1 MNLAFD
7 VLNLA
12 DSGFPTGAHGHAAG
26 LEYAVQAGWISDRL
40 SFAAWARSA
49 IARSVMTLDLRAAVQ
64 SWSAGGQSDAAERWQ
79 ALNADVAAFRT
90 SRVQREASAQV
101 GRSFLRSVV
110 SCYGDRARGLPES
123 SGFDSV
129 QAPVA
134 WGAAF
139 RVLGLPVEAMA
150 ETLVFG
156 ALRQWTM
163 AVIRVLPLGQ
173 KDAFAAQTEVLAALQ
188 WPDLE
193 EEAAKPL
200 ETFAPGLELAGLGQ
214 ENLARKYF
222 RS

>member
-1 MNLAFD
+1 MNVSFD

-26 LEYAVQAGWISDRL
+26 LEYAIQAGWVTDRA
-40 SFAAWARSA
+40 SFSAWAASA
-49 IARSVMTLDLRAAVQ
+49 LERSVMTLDLRAAVQ
-64 SWSAGGQSDAAERWQ
+64 AWLAGEGEDPQ
-79 ALNADVAAFRT
+79 ALWRVLNNQVAAFRT

-101 GRSFLRSVV
+101 GRSFLRSVG
-110 SCYGDRARGLPES
+110 SCYGDRALGLPQP
-123 SGFDSV
+123 SGADSV

-139 RVLGLPVEAMA
+139 RVLGLPVKAMA

-173 KDAFAAQTEVLAALQ
+173 KDAFAAQTEVLASLV

-193 EEAAKPL
+193 TEAARPL

-214 ENLARKYF
+214 GNLARKYF